1 MHVAIGKYDKGGPC
15 KQYRVRMEL
24 LDIYNRERERE
35 REREYVVLPGMQL
48 EKMIE
53 RKKR

>member
-1 MHVAIGKYDKGGPC
+1 MTRAALVNNIECGWSFLTYIT
-15 KQYRVRMEL
+15 E
-24 LDIYNRERERE
+24 RERERE